1 MGSLMAGWD
10 SPFVDPERVNYERN
24 KSFTREEI
32 ETFWKQRKAE
42 HEAYCKEENDHQEQE
57 TITDQENLV
66 NDQEKIDKKD
76 DWWTRSSWAYLNE
89 PPEDDTNYR
98 SFNYVAQFHVAE
110 MANKKSLCAN

>member
-42 HEAYCKEENDHQEQE
+42 DEAYCKEARNYSNLSGKQV
-57 TITDQENLV
+57 DQKHLG
-66 NDQEKIDKKD
+66 
-76 DWWTRSSWAYLNE
+76 L
-89 PPEDDTNYR
+89 PE
-98 SFNYVAQFHVAE
+98 
-110 MANKKSLCAN
+110 